1 MASRDEW
8 STLCKA
14 FGAAVRTRR
23 EELDLSQEELGI
35 RAGEMDRTYVSG
47 IERGVR
53 NPTLKIIGRLAK
65 ALHTKPSKLLAS
77 ADNQTH
83 AASARAATGAGA
95 GGTPS
100 SGRTKHGLS

>member
-8 STLCKA
+8 SSLCKA
-14 FGAAVRTRR
+14 FGTAVRARR
-23 EELDLSQEELGI
+23 VALELSQEELGI

-65 ALHTKPSKLLAS
+65 ALGTRPGKLLI
-77 ADNQTH
+77 
-83 AASARAATGAGA
+83 AAEDR
-95 GGTPS
+95 
-100 SGRTKHGLS
+100 

>member
-8 STLCKA
+8 TSLCKA

-23 EELDLSQEELGI
+23 EALDLSQEELGI

-65 ALHTKPSKLLAS
+65 ALRTRPSQLLAS
-77 ADNQTH
+77 AED
-83 AASARAATGAGA
+83 R
-95 GGTPS
+95 
-100 SGRTKHGLS
+100 